1 MFQKKWRKQFGSV
14 YLYKHVGQLSWK
26 NGKEDLGMLI
36 CTVSAWNEFFFGASK
51 ILVTGPNGIMV
62 AHKFCDIFFYEKK
75 TSDIN
80 I

>member
-1 MFQKKWRKQFGSV
+1 MKAVPEMRKKIW
-14 YLYKHVGQLSWK
+14 
-26 NGKEDLGMLI
+26 
-36 CTVSAWNEFFFGASK
+36 ASK

-62 AHKFCDIFFYEKK
+62 AQKFCDIFFYEKK